1 MSRRT
6 INNNVRLSQTD
17 HKALKSL
24 AEKVDLT
31 IAEYLRKLVK
41 ADIVLKNKKPT
52 QYRRSLEY
60 DVAIAMATMMKF
72 AQLQDEQ
79 VQELISSD
87 ADIIYEKIK
96 DYMSQ
101 R

>member
-6 INNNVRLSQTD
+6 INNNVRLSQSD
-17 HKALKSL
+17 HKALKNL
-24 AEKVDLT
+24 AEKSNLT

-41 ADIVLKNKKPT
+41 ADIALKNKKPT
-52 QYRRSLEY
+52 QYRRTLEF
-60 DVAIAMATMMKF
+60 DVALVMATMMKF
-72 AQLQDEQ
+72 AQSQDEQ

-87 ADIIYEKIK
+87 ADIIFEKIK
-96 DYMSQ
+96 DYMAQ